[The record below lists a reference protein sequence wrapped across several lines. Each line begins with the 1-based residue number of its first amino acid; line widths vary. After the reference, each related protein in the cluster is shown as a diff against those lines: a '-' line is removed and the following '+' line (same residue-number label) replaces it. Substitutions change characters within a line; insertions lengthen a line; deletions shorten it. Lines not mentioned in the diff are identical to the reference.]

1 MKRKL
6 YIGLGILL
14 VLLIGVSVVMLT
26 RTTDTKNEVVYKPLI
41 PEEDEQVNRHIQDA
55 IEKRET
61 SIQVPEDST
70 TLTAEKNITDAI
82 DLETSTNQT
91 INPVTAP
98 TQETGET
105 VEVRMSPH
113 GFGPYPNIPDGYP
126 SDNPFH
132 DDMRHN
138 VELMQRVRVKLFE
151 DHGIFA
157 DGISMSR
164 YTGLIKY
171 VTRDVIWI
179 EWATSNLPWLGD
191 HKYAASI
198 RGHPDTIARIRA
210 NVRNRE
216 SPLPI
221 EMRQIT
227 EADIPSDVNVNSGS
241 QAIDPYKYLNLQR
254 Q

>member
-14 VLLIGVSVVMLT
+14 VLLIGVSVVMMT
-26 RTTDTKNEVVYKPLI
+26 RTKDTKNKVVYKPLV

-55 IEKRET
+55 IEKRKR

-70 TLTAEKNITDAI
+70 TLTAKKTLLMQFIWKQTQTGHQSCYRAYA
-82 DLETSTNQT
+82 ETR
-91 INPVTAP
+91 
-98 TQETGET
+98 ET
-105 VEVRMSPH
+105 VEVGMSPH

-132 DDMRHN
+132 DDMGYN
-138 VELMQRVRVKLFE
+138 FELMQRVRVKLFE

-164 YTGLIKY
+164 YTGLIEY
-171 VTRDVIWI
+171 VTQDVIWI
-179 EWATSNLPWLGD
+179 EWATSNLPLLGD

-227 EADIPSDVNVNSGS
+227 EADIPSGVIVNSGS